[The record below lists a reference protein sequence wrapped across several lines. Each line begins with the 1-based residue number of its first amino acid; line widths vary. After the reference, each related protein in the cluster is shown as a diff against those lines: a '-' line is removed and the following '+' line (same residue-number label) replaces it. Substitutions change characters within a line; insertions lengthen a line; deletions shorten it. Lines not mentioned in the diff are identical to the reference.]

1 MRWSTAFF
9 AYLFACYGLG
19 VATTLIAQGERQ
31 DSFVKV
37 LLVLLIGAFVAFVAR
52 NNSCFQ

>member
-19 VATTLIAQGERQ
+19 VATTLIAQET
-31 DSFVKV
+31 
-37 LLVLLIGAFVAFVAR
+37 GAIVSAAGFGCASA
-52 NNSCFQ
+52 